1 MLDFFLTIYD
11 SIIAYFAFWGTLF
24 SSSSWY
30 LLPFIFLLFFMVTF
44 TFLITGLLT
53 ITFFIFTPLYLIL
66 LTMQLSFNF
75 EFPIIGKKKK
85 KEGNKDYKL
94 NDNSNKV
101 AASEKFKDVNPT
113 QIIRDFGNFI
123 TKNPKAGVYFYDT
136 KFLPYPKD
144 TILTALLMGI
154 KATEHQDDK
163 NNMKGGLLTFL
174 PRFQDDV
181 GDEPISTSPALDIY
195 EKGVNIFDVDYTDK
209 NHLDKIM
216 KEYSKSSEKNK
227 EKLKTLH
234 AKFFSDVEKF
244 KILLE
249 KLDNVP

>member
-1 MLDFFLTIYD
+1 MEFFLDIYD
-11 SIIAYFAFWGTLF
+11 SIIAYFSFWGAFL
-24 SSSSWY
+24 SIQPWY
-30 LLPFIFLLFFMVTF
+30 LLPFIFLLFLIVTI
-44 TFLITGLLT
+44 TFLFTSLFT
-53 ITFFIFTPLYLIL
+53 IVFFIFTPLYLIL
-66 LTMQLSFNF
+66 LTIQRSFNF
-75 EFPIIGKKKK
+75 EIPIIGKYLK
-85 KEGNKDYKL
+85 KEGDKDYIH

-113 QIIRDFGNFI
+113 KIIRDFGDFI
-123 TKNPKAGVYFYDT
+123 TKTPKAGVYFYDT

-144 TILTALLMGI
+144 TILTAFLMGI
-154 KATEHQDDK
+154 QATEYQDDK
-163 NNMKGGLLTFL
+163 NNMKGGLLTIL
-174 PRFQDDV
+174 PGFQDDV
-181 GDEPISTSPALDIY
+181 GDEPISTSPALDIH
-195 EKGVNIFDVDYTDK
+195 EKGVNIFDVDYSDK

-234 AKFFSDVEKF
+234 AKFFKDVEKF